1 MSLRSALLVGALVIV
16 PSALDAQAATAAGR
30 ARQLPLKRRP
40 QPTTTAITENDLMT
54 RVYLF
59 ADDSMQGREAGY
71 PGAIKGTAYIAS
83 ELRRIGLKPA
93 GENGTY
99 FQNVPFVART
109 LDSGTTITSK
119 DVRLAAYKDFVVI
132 PFRGALP
139 RAIDGAQ
146 VVYGGVL
153 GDTANALTAEQAKG
167 RFVIVRNPTG
177 TLGRVGPTSKLA
189 DAAGVAL
196 VGTGDLSA
204 NAMATGHAPT
214 LTLPPAP
221 GAPSALVTLA
231 MSASAAERLLG
242 APLEGMSVGT
252 TGGTVRG
259 DLRFIERN
267 APTRN
272 VVAILPGSDPVL
284 RKQYVA
290 MGAHS
295 DHVGYRVTGP
305 VDHDSLHLFAAQ
317 RYLATEN
324 PTAAPLSAD
333 ARQAM
338 QARVAA
344 IRVNLDSVR
353 KLRPVRRDSINNGA
367 DDDGS
372 GSMLVLEVAQAFARG
387 TMKPKRSLLFVWHTG
402 EEKGLLGSRHFA
414 DHPTVPRDSIVAQ
427 INLDMVGRG
436 GPRDL
441 GAGSDR
447 YLQLVG
453 SRRLSTELG
462 DLVETVNK
470 SEPMPFTF
478 DYTFDANGH
487 SDNIYCRS
495 DHYNYARYGI
505 PVVFMTTGL
514 HGDYHQP
521 TDEPQYIDYAHMARI
536 GRFVFDFT
544 RRVADLDHRP
554 LVDKPKPDPNAT
566 CKQ

>member
-1 MSLRSALLVGALVIV
+1 MPLRSALLFGALVII
-16 PSALDAQAATAAGR
+16 PSVLGAQAATAPDR

-40 QPTTTAITENDLMT
+40 QPTTAAINETDLMT

-71 PGAIKGTAYIAS
+71 PGAIKGTAYIAA
-83 ELRRIGLKPA
+83 ELRRLGLVPA

-109 LDSGTTITSK
+109 LDSSTTITSR
-119 DVRLAAYKDFVVI
+119 DATFAAYRDFVAI

-139 RAIDGAQ
+139 RATDGAQ
-146 VVYGGVL
+146 VIYGGVL
-153 GDTANALTAEQAKG
+153 GDTVHALTPQQAEGK
-167 RFVIVRNPTG
+167 FVIVRNPAG
-177 TLGRVGPTSKLA
+177 VLNRIGPTNRLA
-189 DAAGVAL
+189 GAAAVAL

-204 NAMATGHAPT
+204 NALATGHAPT

-231 MSASAAERLLG
+231 MSQSAAERLLG

-252 TGGTVRG
+252 SGGVVQG
-259 DLRFIERN
+259 NLRFVERA

-272 VVAILPGSDPVL
+272 VVAMLRGSDRAL
-284 RKQYVA
+284 RNQYVA
-290 MGAHS
+290 IGAHS

-305 VDHDSLHLFAAQ
+305 VDHDSLHLHAAQ
-317 RYLATEN
+317 RYLASEN
-324 PTAAPLSAD
+324 PTGAPLSAE

-338 QARVAA
+338 QARIAA

-353 KLRPVRRDSINNGA
+353 KLRPARRDSINNGA
-367 DDDGS
+367 DDDAS
-372 GSMLVLEVAQAFARG
+372 GSMLVLEVAQALARR
-387 TMKPKRSLLFVWHTG
+387 TAKPKRSILFVWHTG
-402 EEKGLLGSRHFA
+402 EEKGLLGSRHFT

-436 GPRDL
+436 SAGDL

-470 SEPMPFTF
+470 GEPMPFAF

-487 SDNIYCRS
+487 PENIYCRS

-521 TDEPQYIDYAHMARI
+521 TDEAQYIDYPHMARI
-536 GRFVFDFT
+536 GRFVLNLT
-544 RRVADLDHRP
+544 RRLGDLDHRP
-554 LVDKPKPDPNAT
+554 AVDKPKPDPTAT
-566 CKQ
+566 CRQ

>member
-1 MSLRSALLVGALVIV
+1 MSLRSAIMLGALLLVPAV
-16 PSALDAQAATAAGR
+16 ADAQTATAT
-30 ARQLPLKRRP
+30 ARRPLPLKRRG
-40 QPTTTAITENDLMT
+40 QPTTTAITESDLMS
-54 RVYLF
+54 RLYVF
-59 ADDSMQGREAGY
+59 ADDSMMGRDAGTI
-71 PGAIKGTAYIAS
+71 GAMKGTAYIAD
-83 ELRRIGLKPA
+83 EVRRLGLRPA
-93 GENGTY
+93 GDNGSY

-109 LDSGTTITSK
+109 LDPQSTLSVNGATLT
-119 DVRLAAYKDFVVI
+119 AYKDFVVV

-139 RAIDGAQ
+139 RALDGAQ
-146 VVYGGVL
+146 VIYGGVQ
-153 GDTANALTAEQAKG
+153 GDTAHSITAEQADGKL
-167 RFVIVRNPTG
+167 VVVRNPTG
-177 TLGRVGPTSKLA
+177 VFARIGPTSRFA
-189 DAAGVAL
+189 RAAAVAF
-196 VGTGDLSA
+196 VGEGDLTPA
-204 NAMATGHAPT
+204 ALATGRAPT

-221 GAPSALVTLA
+221 GAPSVVVALAV
-231 MSASAAERLLG
+231 SASAAERLLG
-242 APLEGMSVGT
+242 APLQGLSVGA
-252 TGGTVRG
+252 TGGTVQG
-259 DLRFIERN
+259 NLRFVERP

-272 VVAILPGSDPVL
+272 VVAILRGSDPAL
-284 RKQYVA
+284 RGQYVA
-290 MGAHS
+290 IGAHS
-295 DHVGYRVTGP
+295 DHIGYRVTGP
-305 VDHDSLHLFAAQ
+305 VDHDSLHLYAAQ

-353 KLRPVRRDSINNGA
+353 ALRPARRDSINNGA

-372 GSMLVLEVAQAFARG
+372 GSVTVLEVAQAFVRG
-387 TMKPKRSLLFVWHTG
+387 RVKPKRSLLFVWHTG
-402 EEKGLLGSRHFA
+402 EEKGLLGSRYFT

-427 INLDMVGRG
+427 INIDMVGRG
-436 GPRDL
+436 GPADL

-462 DLVETVNK
+462 DLVERVNR

-487 SDNIYCRS
+487 PDNIYCRS

-514 HGDYHQP
+514 HGDYHQV

-536 GRFVFDFT
+536 GRFVFDVA

-554 LVDKPKPDPNAT
+554 VVDKPKPDPTAT